1 MKKFTKKIISM
12 VCALAVFTCDCSI
25 ANANEVSRGLEDNAQ
40 SIIDVTGTEDANLDY
55 NSSSKYTVIA
65 DGNEALVK
73 IPESSNDEIIIDDGL
88 GNTTGMQLPE
98 EVKNS
103 EAYVSDSGIVMYQN
117 SDENI
122 TIGVQSL
129 QESNDSVNFE
139 GYRTT
144 IVIDDANAQK
154 DYSFEYNLD
163 EGCKLISAAEYLG
176 DEYDT
181 GEVYLVDNTNQIIS
195 IIDAP
200 WAKDAN
206 GNELNTYYVIEGN
219 KIIQH
224 IDFDE
229 NTAFPVVADPSFWQ
243 VTKCAGTVLWVIG
256 TTIFT
261 AAKIVKIK
269 KAIKAAGGVRK
280 AAKGII
286 AAIKASKKLGGKWWT
301 KIKWSD
307 FGSGLAGF
315 GADLIGISDIRS
327 NCSF

>member
-1 MKKFTKKIISM
+1 MLLSECAERKIY
-12 VCALAVFTCDCSI
+12 
-25 ANANEVSRGLEDNAQ
+25 
-40 SIIDVTGTEDANLDY
+40 TEDANLDY
-55 NSSSKYTVIA
+55 NSSSKYAVIA

-73 IPESSNDEIIIDDGL
+73 IPESSNDQII
-88 GNTTGMQLPE
+88 
-98 EVKNS
+98 
-103 EAYVSDSGIVMYQN
+103 
-117 SDENI
+117 
-122 TIGVQSL
+122 
-129 QESNDSVNFE
+129 
-139 GYRTT
+139 
-144 IVIDDANAQK
+144 IDDANAQK

-163 EGCKLISAAEYLG
+163 EGCKLVSAAEYLG

-219 KIIQH
+219 KIVQH

-243 VTKCAGTVLWVIG
+243 VTKCAGTILWVIG

-286 AAIKASKKLGGKWWT
+286 AAIKASKRLGGKWWT

-315 GADLIGISDIRS
+315 GADLTS
-327 NCSF
+327 NCKNSPSSVGGEMNCNKNEKEHLFYCGKCVIIISVDNRKKADI